1 MLFIEIT
8 LLAFSATLTLSYKF
22 LIVILAFFL
31 EFLKPSAVLICHIF
45 VVPGF
50 QRKLSFQFV
59 NFPTVE
65 ILEPR
70 QLIPEPLIIDDHVL
84 VLVKQVIDFKLEL
97 GNQNLFSIEL
107 ILKFDEFVFELD
119 PQLSFVIEVVFELFL
134 GLLELLALIF
144 EHELNFSKVM
154 IFIKL
159 WIYI

>member
-1 MLFIEIT
+1 M
-8 LLAFSATLTLSYKF
+8 
-22 LIVILAFFL
+22 
-31 EFLKPSAVLICHIF
+31 
-45 VVPGF
+45 
-50 QRKLSFQFV
+50 

-97 GNQNLFSIEL
+97 GNQNLFSTEL

-134 GLLELLALIF
+134 GLLEFLALIF